1 MRPLVFAGLV
11 LATTSTLMAHH
22 GWRDVDRDNPVAGTG
37 VIKKLEYTNP
47 HVFFELDLSNKVW
60 RIELASPGLIEKRGL
75 TRDMLAPGTMVTL
88 NGFPYKQTSGQMRA
102 EQVTVNG
109 KTVSMLPNP
118 PGR

>member
-1 MRPLVFAGLV
+1 MKEELAAALAEAEVAEREGDLEKAHGILRRISTDYSEL
-11 LATTSTLMAHH
+11 LATRSILWPLQVTSEPSGATLSVS
-22 GWRDVDRDNPVAGTG
+22 GNEIGKTP
-37 VIKKLEYTNP
+37 
-47 HVFFELDLSNKVW
+47 
-60 RIELASPGLIEKRGL
+60 LILRFK
-75 TRDMLAPGTMVTL
+75 PGTTVTL